1 MEASVGEG
9 AERSGMVVVQVR
21 DDELLDLA
29 RATMPSIS
37 SAAAGVRA
45 MRRPRLV
52 PSATSNPQSTTM
64 VRLALRITQTK

>member
-1 MEASVGEG
+1 MEAGVGEG
-9 AERSGMVVVQVR
+9 AERAGMVVVQVR
-21 DDELLDLA
+21 DDELLDLGG
-29 RATMPSIS
+29 REPSIS

-52 PSATSNPQSTTM
+52 PSASSNPQSTRM